1 MPLARRLPKRGF
13 VSRNRVEYAIINV
26 GKLEGIEGSDSIDLE
41 FLEAQGLVKKGRG
54 RLKVLAQGDISR
66 ALTVRAHKFSA
77 AAVEKITGAGGT
89 VEIIER

>member
-1 MPLARRLPKRGF
+1 
-13 VSRNRVEYAIINV
+13 VSRNRIEYAIINV
-26 GKLEGIEGSDSIDLE
+26 GRLEALSDVESIDLE

-54 RLKVLAQGDISR
+54 RLKVLAQGDISK